1 MSTPYAATLQCP
13 GNLQMDNGSC
23 SYLPVCN
30 GNDNRTP
37 SGMCMDPA
45 SRNEYAPACQQGD
58 PIDPRGMCRSGIK
71 PMLSCSNP
79 RDTLRDGICYS
90 PAALAPAVV
99 VPPPAVAAPAPALPA
114 VAAPAPGPALP
125 DVGPPDVSTPPMDR
139 R

>member
-13 GNLQMDNGSC
+13 GNLRLDNGSC
-23 SYLPVCN
+23 SYLPACN
-30 GNDNRTP
+30 GNDNSTP

-45 SRNEYAPACQQGD
+45 TRHEYAPACQLGD

-71 PMLSCSNP
+71 PVLSCSNP

-90 PAALAPAVV
+90 PAAPPAAPAVA
-99 VPPPAVAAPAPALPA
+99 VPPPAVAGP
-114 VAAPAPGPALP
+114 PAPGPALP
-125 DVGPPDVSTPPMDR
+125 DIAPPAVAAPAMDR

>member
-13 GNLQMDNGSC
+13 GNLRLDNGSC
-23 SYLPVCN
+23 SYLPACN
-30 GNDNRTP
+30 GNDNPTP

-45 SRNEYAPACQQGD
+45 TRHEYAPACQLGD

-90 PAALAPAVV
+90 PAAPAVA
-99 VPPPAVAAPAPALPA
+99 VPPPAVAAPG
-114 VAAPAPGPALP
+114 PGPALP
-125 DVGPPDVSTPPMDR
+125 DVGPPAVAAPAMDR